1 MRNHRQ
7 LYGLVFLPSASNIE
21 EYDKRIHSADYAV
34 ESDFRKVYQNHMAA
48 MEIVAMSAKIYAVKN
63 WEKVKDWSD
72 LDISIVDN
80 TGKETHYY
88 KYVESANLKRK
99 RELRKEGHF
108 VRLLERMEKEGK
120 KNQNHVKNISGV
132 ALDTTDG
139 DFSLT
144 IHSKK
149 GNKDHLWIDDESVIV
164 LADYIEKQITKSA
177 K

>member
-88 KYVESANLKRK
+88 KYVERNVKCYSKFA
-99 RELRKEGHF
+99 E
-108 VRLLERMEKEGK
+108 ERRNKINEENRN
-120 KNQNHVKNISGV
+120 NQNPV
-132 ALDTTDG
+132 ATLMDVVLDTSDG
-139 DFSLT
+139 DFSLM
-144 IHSKK
+144 INGHH
-149 GNKDHLWIDDESVIV
+149 HLWIDDESVIV